1 MKIFSDPGKIKHE
14 LSHCNDKE
22 IGFVPT
28 MGTLHDGHISLIK
41 KSIAENDI
49 TVVSI
54 FVNATQFNDPEDLKK
69 YPNNLDNDISILEP
83 LNVNYLFAPEH
94 NLLYNDNYLYRIIE
108 TNFSKEFCGAQR
120 EGHFA
125 GVLTVVMKLLNIV
138 NPKKAYFGEKD
149 FQQYKLIKG
158 MAEAFHMNVEIIPSP
173 TIREN
178 DGLALSSRNLLLS
191 KENRKKASK
200 FPELLMS
207 GQSDEEVNSQLEEE
221 GFKVDYIKTLNGR
234 RFGAVILG
242 KVRLIDNVKK

>member
-1 MKIFSDPGKIKHE
+1 MKIFSDPGEIKHE

-28 MGTLHDGHISLIK
+28 MGALHKGHISLIN

-54 FVNATQFNDPEDLKK
+54 YVNITQFNDPEDLKK
-69 YPNNLDNDISILEP
+69 YPSNTDNDIRILEP
-83 LNVNYLFAPEH
+83 LNVNYLFTPEH
-94 NLLYNDNYLYRIIE
+94 NLLYNDNYLYRINE
-108 TNFSKEFCGAQR
+108 TVFSKELCGAHR
-120 EGHFA
+120 EGHFE

-138 NPKKAYFGEKD
+138 NPHRAYFGEKD
-149 FQQYKLIKG
+149 FQQYRLIKE
-158 MAEAFHMNVEIIPSP
+158 MVEAFHMNVEIIPSP
-173 TIREN
+173 TIRES

-191 KENRKKASK
+191 RDDRKKAAK

-207 GQSDEEVNSQLEEE
+207 EQSDKEVNSQLEKE

-242 KVRLIDNVKK
+242 KIRLIDNVKK

>member
-1 MKIFSDPGKIKHE
+1 MKIFSNPGEIKHV
-14 LSHCNDKE
+14 LSHCKDKE

-28 MGTLHDGHISLIK
+28 MGALHKGHISLIK

-69 YPNNLDNDISILEP
+69 YPNNPNNDISILES
-83 LNVNYLFAPEH
+83 LNVNYLFTPEH
-94 NLLYNDNYLYRIIE
+94 NLLYNYNYSYRIIE
-108 TNFSKEFCGAQR
+108 TNFSKELCGVQR
-120 EGHFA
+120 GGHFE

-158 MAEAFHMNVEIIPSP
+158 MAEAFFMNVEIVHSP

-191 KENRKKASK
+191 KDDRKKAAK

-207 GQSDEEVNSQLEEE
+207 GQSDKEVNSQLNEE
-221 GFKVDYIKTLNGR
+221 GFQVDYIKTLNGR

-242 KVRLIDNVKK
+242 NVRLIDNVKK

>member
-1 MKIFSDPGKIKHE
+1 MKIFSDPGEIKHE

-28 MGTLHDGHISLIK
+28 MGALHKGHISLIN

-54 FVNATQFNDPEDLKK
+54 YVNITQFNDPEDLKK
-69 YPNNLDNDISILEP
+69 YPSNTDNDIRILEP
-83 LNVNYLFAPEH
+83 LNVNYLFTPEH
-94 NLLYNDNYLYRIIE
+94 NLLYNDNYLYRINE
-108 TNFSKEFCGAQR
+108 TVFSKELCGAHR
-120 EGHFA
+120 EGHFE

-138 NPKKAYFGEKD
+138 NPHRAYFGEKD
-149 FQQYKLIKG
+149 FQQYRLIKE
-158 MAEAFHMNVEIIPSP
+158 MVEAFHMNVEIIPSP
-173 TIREN
+173 TIRES
-178 DGLALSSRNLLLS
+178 DGLAQSSRNLLLS
-191 KENRKKASK
+191 RDDRKKATK

-207 GQSDEEVNSQLEEE
+207 EQSDKEVNSQLEKE

-242 KVRLIDNVKK
+242 KIRLIDNVKK

>member
-1 MKIFSDPGKIKHE
+1 MKILSNPTEMKQV
-14 LSHCNDKE
+14 LSHCKDKE

-28 MGTLHDGHISLIK
+28 MGALHKGHISLIK

-54 FVNATQFNDPEDLKK
+54 FVNATQFNDREDLKK
-69 YPNNLDNDISILEP
+69 YPDNPDKDISILES
-83 LNVNYLFAPEH
+83 LNVNYLFTPRH
-94 NLLYNDNYLYRIIE
+94 NLLYNHNYSYRINE
-108 TNFSKEFCGAQR
+108 TDFSKELCGAQR
-120 EGHFA
+120 EGHFD
-125 GVLTVVMKLLNIV
+125 GVLTVVIKLLNIV

-158 MAEAFHMNVEIIPSP
+158 MTEAFFMNVEIISSP

-191 KENRKKASK
+191 KDDRKKATI

-207 GQSDEEVNSQLEEE
+207 GQSDKEVNLQLEEE

-242 KVRLIDNVKK
+242 NVRLIDNVKK

>member
-1 MKIFSDPGKIKHE
+1 MKIFSNLGEMKHE
-14 LSHCNDKE
+14 LSHCKDRE

-28 MGTLHDGHISLIK
+28 MGALHKGHISLIK

-108 TNFSKEFCGAQR
+108 TNFSKELCGAQR
-120 EGHFA
+120 EGHFE

-138 NPKKAYFGEKD
+138 NPLRAYFGEKD

-158 MAEAFHMNVEIIPSP
+158 MVEAFHMNVEIIPSP

-191 KENRKKASK
+191 GENRKKAAK

-207 GQSDEEVNSQLEEE
+207 GQSDKEVNSQLEEE

>member
-1 MKIFSDPGKIKHE
+1 MKIFSDPCEIKEE

-28 MGTLHDGHISLIK
+28 MGALHEGHISLIN

-69 YPNNLDNDISILEP
+69 YPGNTDNDIRILEP
-83 LNVNYLFAPEH
+83 LNVDYLFAPEH
-94 NLLYNDNYLYRIIE
+94 NLLYNDNYLYRINE
-108 TNFSKEFCGAQR
+108 TVFSKELCGAQR
-120 EGHFA
+120 EGHFE

-138 NPKKAYFGEKD
+138 NPHRAYFGEKD

-158 MAEAFHMNVEIIPSP
+158 MVEAFFMNVEIVPSP

-191 KENRKKASK
+191 VENRKKAAK

-207 GQSDEEVNSQLEEE
+207 GQSDKEVNSQLEKE

>member
-1 MKIFSDPGKIKHE
+1 MKIFSDPCEIKEE
-14 LSHCNDKE
+14 LLHCNDKE

-28 MGTLHDGHISLIK
+28 MGALHKGHISLIN
-41 KSIAENDI
+41 KSIAENNI

-54 FVNATQFNDPEDLKK
+54 FVNPTQFNDPEDLKK
-69 YPNNLDNDISILEP
+69 YPGNTDNDIRILEP
-83 LNVNYLFAPEH
+83 LNVDYLFAPEH
-94 NLLYNDNYLYRIIE
+94 NLLYNDNYLYRINE
-108 TNFSKEFCGAQR
+108 TIFSKELCGAQR
-120 EGHFA
+120 EGHFE

-138 NPKKAYFGEKD
+138 NPHRAYFGEKD

-158 MAEAFHMNVEIIPSP
+158 MAEAFFMNVEIVPSP
-173 TIREN
+173 AIREN

-191 KENRKKASK
+191 VENRKKAAK

-207 GQSDEEVNSQLEEE
+207 GQSDKEVNSQLEKE

-242 KVRLIDNVKK
+242 KIRLIDNVKK

>member
-1 MKIFSDPGKIKHE
+1 MKFFSNPGEIKHE
-14 LSHCNDKE
+14 LSYCKDRE

-28 MGTLHDGHISLIK
+28 MGSLHKGHISLIK
-41 KSIAENDI
+41 KSIAGNDI

-69 YPNNLDNDISILEP
+69 YPNNLDNDISILES

-94 NLLYNDNYLYRIIE
+94 KLLYNDNYLYRIIE
-108 TNFSKEFCGAQR
+108 TTFSKELCGAQR
-120 EGHFA
+120 EGHFE

-138 NPKKAYFGEKD
+138 NPHRAYFGEKD

-158 MAEAFHMNVEIIPSP
+158 MAEAFHMNIEIISSP
-173 TIREN
+173 TIREK

-191 KENRKKASK
+191 GYDRKKAVK

-207 GQSDEEVNSQLEEE
+207 RQSDEEVNSQLEKK

-242 KVRLIDNVKK
+242 NVRLIDNVKK

>member
-1 MKIFSDPGKIKHE
+1 MKIFSDPGEMKHE
-14 LSHCNDKE
+14 LSCCKDRE
-22 IGFVPT
+22 IGYVPT
-28 MGTLHDGHISLIK
+28 MGALHKGHISLIK
-41 KSIAENDI
+41 KSMAENDI

-69 YPNNLDNDISILEP
+69 YPNNLDNDISILES

-94 NLLYNDNYLYRIIE
+94 NLLYNDNYSYRIIE
-108 TNFSKEFCGAQR
+108 TNFSKELCGAQR
-120 EGHFA
+120 EGHFE

-138 NPKKAYFGEKD
+138 NPLRAYFGEKD

-158 MAEAFHMNVEIIPSP
+158 MVEAFHMNVEIIPSP
-173 TIREN
+173 IIREN
-178 DGLALSSRNLLLS
+178 DGLALSSRNLHLS
-191 KENRKKASK
+191 RDDRKKAVK

-207 GQSDEEVNSQLEEE
+207 GQSDEEVNLQLEEE

-242 KVRLIDNVKK
+242 NIRLIDNVKK